1 MNKKLRLFLPVSFT
15 VFIVFLFYL
24 KRIILLKYY
33 PVCVNFIFFIIFFSS
48 LFTKETIIQKIAKTM
63 DGKLTD
69 KTAVY
74 TRKLTYIWCIFTF
87 FNFIISLITV
97 FLPDKYWILY
107 NGLISY
113 LLMGTLFI
121 TEYLIRINIRKKGL
135 L

>member
-1 MNKKLRLFLPVSFT
+1 MDKKLRLFLPVLFT

-24 KRIILLKYY
+24 KRLILLKYY
-33 PVCVNFIFFIIFFSS
+33 PVCINFIFFLIFFSS
-48 LFTKETIIQKIAKTM
+48 LFAKETVIQKIAKTM

-69 KTAVY
+69 KTATY
-74 TRKLTYIWCIFTF
+74 TRKLTYIWCGFTF

-113 LLMGTLFI
+113 ILMGALFI
-121 TEYLIRINIRKKGL
+121 SEYLIRISFRKKGL